1 MERVVTDERPSLLG
15 RSRKERLG
23 TELVCDYLFR
33 PLAHLLVVLLL
44 PLRVPPPAVVLA
56 STAAGLSAAVA
67 IAHGNLVAGALLVQL
82 KTVLDN
88 ADGQLA
94 RASERVSALG
104 RYLDSESD
112 LLVNAALFAG
122 VGFLTGEPWLALAGF
137 VALTLVLSVDFNLER
152 LYRRERGEI
161 DEMPPAHGGAA
172 IFASMYRIVYGPH
185 DRLIERFVERRLRRI
200 GGDLPARDAYHD
212 RWTLGVLATVG
223 LSTQLA
229 VLGLCLVLGRPSAY
243 AWFTIACAAA
253 LVPLALRRELRARR
267 AGRPS
272 AQRTESA
279 YAET

>member
-1 MERVVTDERPSLLG
+1 MERFVTDERPSVLD

-23 TELVCDYLFR
+23 TELLCDYLFR
-33 PLAHLLVVLLL
+33 PLAHLVVVLLL

-94 RASERVSALG
+94 RASGRVSALG

-152 LYRRERGEI
+152 LYRRERGEV
-161 DEMPPAHGGAA
+161 DEVPPAHGGAA

-185 DRLIERFVERRLRRI
+185 DRLIERFVERRLGRI
-200 GGDLPARDAYHD
+200 GGDLPAREAYHD

-229 VLGLCLVLGRPSAY
+229 VLGLCLVLGRPGAY
-243 AWFTIACAAA
+243 AWFTVACAVA

-267 AGRPS
+267 TGRPT
-272 AQRTESA
+272 AQRTESV